1 MKPNGLSMR
10 VSGAG
15 GIMFAVSTPSRVEDA
30 VWEAVEL
37 AIDSGWTPQQFKN
50 EISDAWREKLNDEA
64 KQAVDVLSR

>member
-1 MKPNGLSMR
+1 MR